1 MKEREEKGKQ
11 SRGVKRERRPKQR
24 KEKRVSLWIPEA
36 RKQKLCSST
45 RKSSLAFRTSRDL
58 QV

>member
-24 KEKRVSLWIPEA
+24 EEKGVSLWIPEA
-36 RKQKLCSST
+36 KKQKLCSSA

>member
-1 MKEREEKGKQ
+1 VKEREEKGKQ

-45 RKSSLAFRTSRDL
+45 NKSSLAFRTSRDL

>member
-1 MKEREEKGKQ
+1 VKEREEKGKQ

-36 RKQKLCSST
+36 RK
-45 RKSSLAFRTSRDL
+45 
-58 QV
+58 